1 MTLPPCDLILATL
14 TVLIVLNRVVSLER
28 VDPFSD
34 KTPRTRGTF
43 ADFIKEHALMQMEE
57 ILRSLQ
63 EEREGKVAA
72 VQEKEPPVKSKKRNR
87 WDR

>member
-1 MTLPPCDLILATL
+1 MILVTL
-14 TVLIVLNRVVSLER
+14 TVPIVLNRVVSLER

-34 KTPRTRGTF
+34 KTPRTRGRTF